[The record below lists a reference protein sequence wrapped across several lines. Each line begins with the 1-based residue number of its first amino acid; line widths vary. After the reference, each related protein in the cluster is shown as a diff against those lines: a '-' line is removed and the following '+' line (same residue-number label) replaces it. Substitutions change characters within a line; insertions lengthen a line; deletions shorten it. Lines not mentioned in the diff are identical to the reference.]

1 MRDHIGIETQSAC
14 IGQHATHH
22 TFTRCDISGQA
33 YDDFGRGHCDL
44 YPSVKYT
51 PFQTPDFRECY
62 NEFMFHQ
69 DLALASLEK
78 CRVNKD
84 EPLLLGV
91 SGGADSLALLHGL
104 HHLGFN
110 LIVAHLDHGLRA
122 ESAQEAVFVARI
134 AEAMTLPF
142 VQERVDVEHFAANAS
157 ESLEEAARN
166 VRYHFLLHQARRY
179 GAQAVAVA
187 HHADDQVET
196 VLMHF
201 LRGAA
206 LSGLSGMAYRR
217 VIPIYDPE
225 IPIVR
230 PMLGIWRSEIEA
242 YLAEVGVTPC
252 VDESNADIT
261 FFRNRLRHVLIP
273 ELETYNP
280 QFRNVVLRMADVLG
294 EEDGFLDDLTEVAWA
309 RCLEINAEDQVVLN
323 VSEFKQLQKAIQRR
337 VLRFAIRMLRP
348 DLRDVDYDAIERG
361 LDFVMSPPESREID
375 FVSRLNLVLVQD
387 NLIIKT
393 WSAELP
399 RWDLPLLP
407 TVDFT
412 SQLNVGESIVL
423 DAGWSLHTEL
433 LVSLPED
440 VLDWSSELDP
450 YEAWLDYDRLHLPLT
465 LRGRKTGD
473 TWQPLGMKGHTQKIS
488 DFYINEKIPEHL
500 RDIWPLV
507 TSADAIAW
515 VVGMR
520 PSERFKITVDTQ
532 RILALKVIR
541 SD

>member
-1 MRDHIGIETQSAC
+1 MIAETVLLTLKNECQ
-14 IGQHATHH
+14 
-22 TFTRCDISGQA
+22 
-33 YDDFGRGHCDL
+33 YD
-44 YPSVKYT
+44 
-51 PFQTPDFRECY
+51 
-62 NEFMFHQ
+62 
-69 DLALASLEK
+69 
-78 CRVNKD
+78 
-84 EPLLLGV
+84 PLRTILLGV
-91 SGGADSLALLHGL
+91 SGGPDSLALLDILRQAGIK
-104 HHLGFN
+104 
-110 LIVAHLDHGLRA
+110 LIVAHLDHCLRSASQSDAEKVKAICEGL
-122 ESAQEAVFVARI
+122 EIQCIIEK
-134 AEAMTLPF
+134 
-142 VQERVDVEHFAANAS
+142 VDVKVYAS
-157 ESLEEAARN
+157 EQKKSIEEAAREC
-166 VRYHFLLHQARRY
+166 RYKFLFEQASIHE
-179 GAQAVAVA
+179 AQAVVVA
-187 HHADDQVET
+187 HTADDQVET
-196 VLMHF
+196 ILMHF

-217 VIPIYDPE
+217 VIPIYDPV

-252 VDESNADIT
+252 IDESNADIT

-294 EEDGFLDDLTEVAWA
+294 EENGFLSQLTETAWE
-309 RCLEINAEDQVVLN
+309 RCLVINAEDQVVLQA
-323 VSEFKQLQKAIQRR
+323 SEFKQLQKALQRR

-348 DLRDVDYDAIERG
+348 DLRDVDYDAIVRG
-361 LDFVMSPPESREID
+361 LNFVISPSESKEID
-375 FVSRLNLVLVQD
+375 LVARLNLALIEN

-412 SQLNVGESIVL
+412 SQLDVGESITL
-423 DAGWSLHTEL
+423 DAGWSLHAEML
-433 LVSLPED
+433 ESKPE
-440 VLDWSSELDP
+440 VALSRVREVDP
-450 YEAWLDYDRLHLPLT
+450 HEAWLDYDRLNLPLT

-507 TSADAIAW
+507 TSSDVIAW

-520 PSERFKITVDTQ
+520 PSERFKITADT
-532 RILALKVIR
+532 RKILVLKVSR